1 MSDEFKQFL
10 VGLIFTTVGIV
21 IIFQSFDM
29 AVSTFHYF
37 LNRGNDTGEFL
48 HPYYIGFIVYLLIG
62 ILVSN
67 TGLKIFVKWL
77 FKEK

>member
-29 AVSTFHYF
+29 AAPTFLYF
-37 LNRGNDTGEFL
+37 
-48 HPYYIGFIVYLLIG
+48 
-62 ILVSN
+62 
-67 TGLKIFVKWL
+67 
-77 FKEK
+77 